1 MHTYRPDVDGL
12 RAIAVVSVVAFHAFP
27 AAAPGGFAGVDLF
40 FVISGFLI
48 SGIILSDLGKGSF
61 TIAEFYRR
69 RVRRIFPALILVLAA
84 CLAIG
89 WRVLLPDEFRQLGK
103 HIAAG
108 AGFVSN
114 LALWR
119 ESGYF
124 ATSAALKPLLHLW
137 SLGVE
142 EQFYLAWPLL
152 LLFFRGRPRQMGWM
166 IATVAAASFAL
177 NIFLTAKRPD
187 AAFYLPVSRF
197 WELMAGSALAY
208 GFHYNKAFYASA
220 TLRNSAAAAGAIL
233 IGISLAVLDEA
244 KAFPGW
250 WALMPTL
257 GAVLLIAAGP
267 QAWINKTVLGHRVV
281 VFTGLISYPLYLWHW
296 PLFSYA
302 RIVAGTEPPPSVR
315 IALCAA
321 SVLLAWLTYELVEK
335 TIRGKARGR
344 ARGKAPLKVVPAL
357 AASMVALGGCGVLAL
372 RSDLQPQ
379 SALNPLAEE
388 ISLASSDWAYGAD
401 GVRTIPGDSRRIAL
415 FIGDSHMQHYWPRIQ
430 KIMSERK
437 KPARTVVFDA
447 VGGCAPIPGIERTS
461 QACSAFVDEAFARAA
476 SADVDTVVI
485 AASWVGFLHRPDY
498 VRVSDGKAVDP
509 AWALQQLEAALARLR
524 AKGKAVVLV
533 LSSPR
538 GAGLD
543 PKSSVHRDGM
553 TVRISYGAP
562 MTRAALA
569 AVTAPIDSRIR
580 QIAVRVGA
588 TVIDPADWFCSATL
602 CPAADPQGRPLYK
615 DESHL
620 RAIVVREVF
629 DAFDRFVY
637 VDNQPLVEAGSAPH
651 VASR

>member
-1 MHTYRPDVDGL
+1 MHAYRPDVDGL
-12 RAIAVVSVVAFHAFP
+12 RAVAVLAVVVFHAFP
-27 AAAPGGFAGVDLF
+27 AAAPGGFAGVDIF

-48 SGIILSDLGKGSF
+48 SGIILAEIGKGTF
-61 TIAEFYRR
+61 TLAEFYRR
-69 RVRRIFPALILVLAA
+69 RIRRIFPALILVLAA

-124 ATSAALKPLLHLW
+124 DTSAALKPLLHLW

-142 EQFYLAWPLL
+142 EQYYLAWPLL
-152 LLFFRGRPRQMGWM
+152 LLLFGRRPRQMGWM
-166 IATVAAASFAL
+166 IATVAAASFAM
-177 NIFLTAKRPD
+177 NIFLVSTRPD
-187 AAFYLPVSRF
+187 ADFYLPVTRF

-208 GFHYNKAFYASA
+208 AAFHGKRLSA
-220 TLRNSAAAAGAIL
+220 PGSLRDAQAIAGMVLLAA
-233 IGISLAVLDEA
+233 SLALLDEA
-244 KAFPGW
+244 RAFPGW
-250 WALMPTL
+250 WALMPVA
-257 GAVLLIAAGP
+257 GAALVISAGP
-267 QAWINKTVLGHRVV
+267 QAWINRRILGHRAV
-281 VFTGLISYPLYLWHW
+281 VFIGLISYPLYLWHW
-296 PLFSYA
+296 PLLAYA
-302 RIVAGTEPPPSVR
+302 RIVAGTEPSAGVR

-335 TIRGKARGR
+335 RIRGR
-344 ARGKAPLKVVPAL
+344 ARGRAPLKAVPAL
-357 AASMVALGGCGVLAL
+357 AAAMVLLGGCGMLAL
-372 RSDLQPQ
+372 RSDLRPQ

-388 ISLASSDWAYGAD
+388 ISRASTDWAYGAD
-401 GVRTIPGDSRRIAL
+401 GVRTLRGDSERVAL

-430 KIMSERK
+430 KIMAEHR
-437 KPARTVVFDA
+437 KPARTVVFDT
-447 VGGCAPIPGIERTS
+447 VGGCTPIPGIERTG

-476 SADVDTVVI
+476 APEVDTVVV

-498 VRVSDGKAVDP
+498 VRISNGARVAP
-509 AWALQQLEAALARLR
+509 AWALQQLETALAKLR
-524 AKGKAVVLV
+524 ANGKRVVIV

-538 GAGLD
+538 GTVLD

-569 AVTAPIDSRIR
+569 AVTAPIDGQLR
-580 QIAVRVGA
+580 QIAARVGA
-588 TVIDPADWFCSATL
+588 AIVDPAEWFCSPTL

-615 DESHL
+615 DESHI
-620 RAIVVREVF
+620 RAIVVREIF
-629 DAFDRFVY
+629 DALDRYVY
-637 VDNQPLVEAGSAPH
+637 VDNQPLAEPGKGSR
-651 VASR
+651 VAAR

>member
-1 MHTYRPDVDGL
+1 MNAAYRPDVDGL
-12 RAIAVVSVVAFHAFP
+12 RALAVLSVLAFHAFP
-27 AAAPGGFAGVDLF
+27 AAAPGGFAGVDIF

-48 SGIILSDLGKGSF
+48 SGIILGELAKGTFSV
-61 TIAEFYRR
+61 AEFYRR

-124 ATSAALKPLLHLW
+124 DTSAALKPLLHLW

-142 EQFYLAWPLL
+142 EQYYLAWPLL
-152 LLFFRGRPRQMGWM
+152 LFLFRGRPRQMGWM
-166 IATVAAASFAL
+166 IAVVAAASFAL
-177 NIFLTAKRPD
+177 NLVLTSRRPD
-187 AAFYLPVSRF
+187 AAFYLPMSRF

-208 GFHYNKAFYASA
+208 GAFYRKPFSA
-220 TLRNSAAAAGAIL
+220 KWIGETQAIL
-233 IGISLAVLDEA
+233 GALLLAASLAMLDEGR
-244 KAFPGW
+244 AFPGW
-250 WALMPTL
+250 WALMPAA

-267 QAWINKTVLGHRVV
+267 QAWINRAILGHRAV
-281 VFTGLISYPLYLWHW
+281 VFVGLISYPLYLWHW
-296 PLFSYA
+296 PLLAYA
-302 RIVAGTEPPPSVR
+302 RIVAGAEPSAGVR
-315 IALCAA
+315 IALCGA

-335 TIRGKARGR
+335 KIRGR
-344 ARGKAPLKVVPAL
+344 APGRAAVKVVPAL
-357 AASMVALGGCGVLAL
+357 AVSMVLLGGCGVLAF
-372 RSDLQPQ
+372 RSELQPQ

-388 ISLASSDWAYGAD
+388 VSRASSDWAYGAD
-401 GVRTIPGDSRRIAL
+401 GVRTLRGDSERVAL

-430 KIMSERK
+430 KIMSEHR
-437 KPARTVVFDA
+437 KPARTVVFDT
-447 VGGCAPIPGIERTS
+447 VGGCTPIPGIERS
-461 QACSAFVDEAFARAA
+461 GQACSAFVDEAFARA
-476 SADVDTVVI
+476 SAANVDTVVV

-498 VRVSDGKAVDP
+498 VRISNGAAVDP
-509 AWALQQLEAALARLR
+509 AWALQQLESALARLH
-524 AKGKAVVLV
+524 AKGKRIVIV

-553 TVRISYGAP
+553 TIRIRYGSP

-569 AVTAPIDSRIR
+569 AVTAPIDGRLR
-580 QIAVRVGA
+580 QIAARVGA
-588 TVIDPADWFCSATL
+588 TVIDPADWFCSPTL

-615 DESHL
+615 DESHI
-620 RAIVVREVF
+620 RAVVVREIF
-629 DAFDRFVY
+629 DPLDRYVY
-637 VDNQPLVEAGSAPH
+637 LDDQP
-651 VASR
+651 

>member
-1 MHTYRPDVDGL
+1 MHAYRPDVDGL
-12 RAIAVVSVVAFHAFP
+12 RAIAVLSVLAFHAFP
-27 AAAPGGFAGVDLF
+27 AAAPGGFAGVDIF

-48 SGIILSDLGKGSF
+48 SGIILAELGKGTFS
-61 TIAEFYRR
+61 IAEFYRR

-124 ATSAALKPLLHLW
+124 DTSAALKPLLHLW

-142 EQFYLAWPLL
+142 EQYYLAWPLL
-152 LLFFRGRPRQMGWM
+152 LFLFRGRTRQMGWM
-166 IATVAAASFAL
+166 IGVVAAASFAL
-177 NIFLTAKRPD
+177 NVFLTARRPD

-197 WELMAGSALAY
+197 WELMAGSGLAY
-208 GFHYNKAFYASA
+208 LSFYKKLSPESWAREA
-220 TLRNSAAAAGAIL
+220 QAIAGLVLIAA
-233 IGISLAVLDEA
+233 SLAILDEA

-250 WALMPTL
+250 WALLPAL

-267 QAWINKTVLGHRVV
+267 QAWINRTILANRAV
-281 VFTGLISYPLYLWHW
+281 VFIGLISYPLYLWHW
-296 PLFSYA
+296 PLLAYA
-302 RIVAGTEPPPSVR
+302 RIVVGAEPAPGVR
-315 IALCAA
+315 VALCAA

-335 TIRGKARGR
+335 RIRGR
-344 ARGKAPLKVVPAL
+344 AARARLPARAVPAL
-357 AASMVALGGCGVLAL
+357 AASMVMLGGCGVLAFK
-372 RSDLQPQ
+372 SDLQPQ

-388 ISLASSDWAYGAD
+388 VSRASLDWAYGAD
-401 GVRTIPGDSRRIAL
+401 GVRTIRGDTEHVAL

-430 KIMSERK
+430 KIMSEHRK
-437 KPARTVVFDA
+437 PERTVVFDT
-447 VGGCAPIPGIERTS
+447 VGGCAPIPGIERVG
-461 QACSAFVDEAFARAA
+461 QACSAFVEEAFSRAEA
-476 SADVDTVVI
+476 ADVDTVVV

-498 VRVSDGKAVDP
+498 VRISDGARLDP
-509 AWALQQLEAALARLR
+509 AWALRQLEARLARLSAR
-524 AKGKAVVLV
+524 GKRIVIV

-538 GAGLD
+538 GTVLD

-569 AVTAPIDSRIR
+569 AVTAPIDGRLR
-580 QIAVRVGA
+580 QIAARIGA
-588 TVIDPADWFCSATL
+588 AVIDPADWLCSPTL
-602 CPAADPQGRPLYK
+602 CPAADPQGRPMYK
-615 DESHL
+615 DESHI
-620 RAIVVREVF
+620 RAIVVREIF
-629 DAFDRFVY
+629 DALDRYVY
-637 VDNQPLVEAGSAPH
+637 VDNEPLAEPGSASR
-651 VASR
+651 VAAR

>member
-12 RAIAVVSVVAFHAFP
+12 RAVAVLAVVVFHAFP

-48 SGIILSDLGKGSF
+48 SGIILAEIGKGSF
-61 TIAEFYRR
+61 SIAEFYRR
-69 RVRRIFPALILVLAA
+69 RVRRIFPALLLVLAT

-124 ATSAALKPLLHLW
+124 DTSAALKPLLHLW

-142 EQFYLAWPLL
+142 EQYYLAWPLL
-152 LLFFRGRPRQMGWM
+152 LLLLRSRPRQMGWM
-166 IATVAAASFAL
+166 IAAVAAVSFAL
-177 NIFLTAKRPD
+177 NLFLTSKRPD
-187 AAFYLPVSRF
+187 AAFYLPMPRF

-208 GFHYNKAFYASA
+208 ASFYKNPVRGRWLGETQAVLGALLIAASV
-220 TLRNSAAAAGAIL
+220 
-233 IGISLAVLDEA
+233 AVLDEA
-244 KAFPGW
+244 RAFPGW
-250 WALMPTL
+250 WALMPVA
-257 GAVLLIAAGP
+257 GAALVISAGP
-267 QAWINKTVLGHRVV
+267 QAWINRRLLGHPAV
-281 VFTGLISYPLYLWHW
+281 VFVGLISYPLYLWHW
-296 PLFSYA
+296 PLLAYA
-302 RIVAGTEPPPSVR
+302 RIVVGAEPSAGAR

-335 TIRGKARGR
+335 RIRGR
-344 ARGKAPLKVVPAL
+344 APGRAPLKAVPAL
-357 AASMVALGGCGVLAL
+357 AASMVLLGGCGMLAL
-372 RSDLQPQ
+372 RSELQPQ

-388 ISLASSDWAYGAD
+388 VSRASSDWAYGAD
-401 GVRTIPGDSRRIAL
+401 GVRTLRGDSGRVAL

-430 KIMSERK
+430 KIMAEHRK
-437 KPARTVVFDA
+437 PVRTVVFDT
-447 VGGCAPIPGIERTS
+447 VGGCTPIPGIERTG

-476 SADVDTVVI
+476 APEVDTVVV

-498 VRVSDGKAVDP
+498 VRISNGARVAP
-509 AWALQQLEAALARLR
+509 AWALRQLETALAKLS
-524 AKGKAVVLV
+524 AKGKRIVVV

-538 GAGLD
+538 GTVLD

-553 TVRISYGAP
+553 TIRISYGAP

-569 AVTAPIDSRIR
+569 AVTAPIDGQLR
-580 QIAVRVGA
+580 QIAARVGA
-588 TVIDPADWFCSATL
+588 AVIDPADWFCSATL

-615 DESHL
+615 DESHI
-620 RAIVVREVF
+620 RAVVVREIF
-629 DAFDRFVY
+629 DPLDRYVY
-637 VDNQPLVEAGSAPH
+637 LDNQP
-651 VASR
+651 